1 MVVESRDQPPR
12 QTPIPG
18 IHLGTP
24 MAQRTTLPLHL
35 LEPDPLQPRSDAGD
49 EALSS
54 DLELSVKEV
63 GIMQEI
69 RVEGPNSNGKYRIVY
84 GERRY
89 RAALKAGLEEVPVC
103 ICEKLSEQERLELQ
117 LAENLHRRDLNIRD
131 RARAFARFVT
141 FFPNQKE
148 AAIRL
153 GISEGRLSEL
163 LELNDLKPE
172 VAALAESK
180 VVRDAST
187 LAMLNQLAKRSP
199 EQAAVIIDQATTKGK
214 ITRKEVATV
223 LAPHRK
229 PHKPKT
235 SSDKSFDAPRPS
247 ETNPPTMIDLS
258 SGVNS
263 PVQQSAPSDDSPSPH
278 HSAQSQQSE
287 HAQSPSL
294 QQTLPGFEDVGNEKL
309 EKVTSSLKIS
319 RNAPSRV
326 LIAQLVDAYLDLLN
340 KTEAMA

>member
-1 MVVESRDQPPR
+1 
-12 QTPIPG
+12 
-18 IHLGTP
+18 
-24 MAQRTTLPLHL
+24 MAQQRTTLALHL

-199 EQAAVIIDQATTKGK
+199 EQAPDVPRPKQTDLEKSSSGLERILEALK
-214 ITRKEVATV
+214 INGPLTYREVADATGLSANTVKNARMLEV
-223 LAPHRK
+223 LAAQGLVHISEWRRNK
-229 PHKPKT
+229 NGA
-235 SSDKSFDAPRPS
+235 SDFPVYEEVENRHPDKLPF
-247 ETNPPTMIDLS
+247 
-258 SGVNS
+258 GVTGG
-263 PVQQSAPSDDSPSPH
+263 
-278 HSAQSQQSE
+278 
-287 HAQSPSL
+287 QSPFL
-294 QQTLPGFEDVGNEKL
+294 G
-309 EKVTSSLKIS
+309 
-319 RNAPSRV
+319 
-326 LIAQLVDAYLDLLN
+326 
-340 KTEAMA
+340 